1 MSYHSIAIDGPAGAG
16 KSTVAR
22 AAAAKLNYL
31 YVDTGAI
38 YRTVALAMDR
48 LGLDPSDPEQVV
60 PALPSLSIRMD
71 YGADGEQHM
80 FLGDEDVSRAIRE
93 NRISGLASKVSALP
107 QVRAFLLDFQRKL
120 AREHNVIMDGRDI
133 GTVVL
138 PNADVK
144 VFLTAGPEARAL
156 RRQKELEQR
165 GQKADYQ
172 TILAEIVQRDRQD
185 SQRAAAPLKQAE
197 DAVLLDTTHLNLEQ
211 TVEALLAIVKERA
224 EG

>member
-1 MSYHSIAIDGPAGAG
+1 M
-16 KSTVAR
+16 
-22 AAAAKLNYL
+22 
-31 YVDTGAI
+31 
-38 YRTVALAMDR
+38 
-48 LGLDPSDPEQVV
+48 
-60 PALPSLSIRMD
+60 
-71 YGADGEQHM
+71 
-80 FLGDEDVSRAIRE
+80 
-93 NRISGLASKVSALP
+93 
-107 QVRAFLLDFQRKL
+107 RAFLLEFQRKL
-120 AREHNVIMDGRDI
+120 AREHNVLMDGRDI

-211 TVEALLAIVKERA
+211 TVEALLTIVKERA

>member
-60 PALPSLSIRMD
+60 PALPGLSIRMD

-107 QVRAFLLDFQRKL
+107 QVRAFLLDFQRRL

-138 PNADVK
+138 PQADCK
-144 VFLTAGPEARAL
+144 IFLTAGSEARA
-156 RRQKELEQR
+156 RRRFAELQAKGDETP
-165 GQKADYQ
+165 YEEV
-172 TILAEIVQRDRQD
+172 LAAIRQRDLQD
-185 SQRAAAPLKQAE
+185 SSREAAPLKAAE
-197 DAVLLDTTHLNLEQ
+197 DAVVVDTTACTLEESIEK
-211 TVEALLAIVKERA
+211 VYAVAKEKLHV
-224 EG
+224 